1 MGLQVGLK
9 TLRHDYTVSLSGDC
23 LPRVKA
29 PGKKK
34 YLYSIAASLKVTED
48 ITLMEDKE
56 KAEKNLEK
64 ENQTDDAF
72 AVKEIIVEEISVD
85 GICGVY

>member
-1 MGLQVGLK
+1 MGLK
-9 TLRHDYTVSLSGDC
+9 TSRHDNTISPTGNF

-29 PGKKK
+29 PGKQKA
-34 YLYSIAASLKVTED
+34 LYSITASLKVMED
-48 ITLMEDKE
+48 IALMEDKE

-64 ENQTDDAF
+64 ENQTDDVF
-72 AVKEIIVEEISVD
+72 SVKEIIVEEIAVD

>member
-1 MGLQVGLK
+1 MTIPSLLLAISCLG
-9 TLRHDYTVSLSGDC
+9 LRH
-23 LPRVKA
+23 PVK
-29 PGKKK
+29 KI
-34 YLYSIAASLKVTED
+34 LHSIAASLKVTED

-64 ENQTDDAF
+64 ENQTDDVF
-72 AVKEIIVEEISVD
+72 AVKEIIVEEIAVD